1 MVTSVAAVVA
11 MVAIV
16 ALVALVADNRLAS
29 PLAAGRVSRLKLLHL
44 NAVRHHELVLARQ
57 PVADRHWEAKR
68 LPMLTNKDAAAV
80 SARPHTRPS

>member
-11 MVAIV
+11 MVA
-16 ALVALVADNRLAS
+16 LVADNKLAS
-29 PLAAGRVSRLKLLHL
+29 PLAAGQVSRLKLLHL

-68 LPMLTNKDAAAV
+68 LPMLTNKDVAAV